1 MPPRRIGL
9 RAKAVIGWAGALSLA
24 FFAVGVPLGGGLR
37 ASLASAAEAVPLEV
51 AVKAA
56 YVYKFAPF
64 IDWPSASA
72 PTPAVVICVQ
82 GDDGF
87 AGMVQR
93 AVMGQ
98 QLGDRPYEVRRLVR
112 VDAGAGCQIAYLA
125 GSPVQSR
132 TEALK
137 ALEHT
142 GALTIT
148 DEAHGVGAKGIVHL
162 VVSDG
167 RVRFDIDNAAASREG
182 LSISSKLLS
191 LAVHV
196 RNR

>member
-1 MPPRRIGL
+1 MPPRGIALKANAIG
-9 RAKAVIGWAGALSLA
+9 GWAAALPLA
-24 FFAVGVPLGGGLR
+24 FFAVGFPLAGGLR
-37 ASLASAAEAVPLEV
+37 APVALAAEAVPLEL
-51 AVKAA
+51 AVKAS

-64 IDWPSASA
+64 IDWPSASTSA
-72 PTPAVVICVQ
+72 LVICVQ

-98 QLGDRPYEVRRLVR
+98 QLGGRPYEVRRLVR

-137 ALEHT
+137 ALERT
-142 GALTIT
+142 SALTIT

-162 VVSDG
+162 LVSDG
-167 RVRFDIDNAAASREG
+167 RVRFDIDNAAAGREG
-182 LSISSKLLS
+182 LTISSKLLS